1 MEKTQIISRVRN
13 FISENNLLSPGETL
27 VVGVS
32 GGADSVCLL
41 CLLLELQREFAV
53 RLHIAHLDHQLRG
66 PDSAADAGYVADLAR
81 RLNVPATIEK
91 RDVAACKEKYHYS
104 LEEAARQVRHKFF
117 AHAAMQAGAQKVALG
132 HTRDDQVET
141 ILMHILRGSGTL
153 GLRGLE
159 PLSPLGKIPLHH
171 TSLAAGITVN
181 SQEEPDTITIVRP
194 LLEVTRE
201 ETTFFCSARHIEA
214 RSDASNFSLAFL
226 RNRLRLELLPCLR
239 KYNPGV
245 DHALL
250 RLAEISSADTAF
262 IEENAWRI
270 WKKITREE
278 QETVYLD
285 KNTLIRLPIAMQRQ
299 LLKMAIASVLG
310 NTRDIEMKHIESIR
324 QMAAGQTGKHL
335 TLPHKLVCRSSYR
348 EIAVF
353 RSSCPSLP
361 WPCPFSPLQEEIV
374 IKIPGETVL
383 PGWRIVS
390 SIIPKQIVNNIGP
403 FVAELDYDRAGNKL
417 LVRQRR
423 PGDRFQPLGMS
434 TTKKLQDFMV
444 NAKIPLHW
452 REYVP
457 LVCSQ
462 EHILWVAGWRIDERY
477 KITAGTRQI
486 LRLEFS
492 EMS

>member
-1 MEKTQIISRVRN
+1 MEKTQIISRVRA
-13 FISENNLLSPGETL
+13 FISRHDLLSPGETL
-27 VVGVS
+27 VVGIS

-41 CLLLELQREFAV
+41 YLLLELQKELAIK
-53 RLHIAHLDHQLRG
+53 LHLAHLDHQLRG
-66 PDSAADAGYVADLAR
+66 TDSAADAGYVADLAR

-91 RDVAACKEKYHYS
+91 RDVAAYKEKCHCS
-104 LEEAARQVRHKFF
+104 LEEAARQARHKFF
-117 AHAAMQAGAQKVALG
+117 AHVAVQAGAQKVALG

-159 PLSPLGKIPLHH
+159 PLRK
-171 TSLAAGITVN
+171 
-181 SQEEPDTITIVRP
+181 EPDTVTIIRP

-250 RLAEISSADTAF
+250 HLAEISSADTAF
-262 IEENAWRI
+262 IEENARRI
-270 WKKITREE
+270 WKKIAREE
-278 QETVYLD
+278 QEAVYLD
-285 KNTLIRLPIAMQRQ
+285 KNTLLQLPVAMQRQ

-310 NTRDIEMKHIESIR
+310 NTRDIEIKHIESIR
-324 QMAAGQTGKHL
+324 QLALGQTGKHL
-335 TLPHKLVCRSSYR
+335 SLPHKLVCRSSYR
-348 EIAVF
+348 EIAFF
-353 RSSCPSLP
+353 RSSCPLLP
-361 WPCPFSPLQEEIV
+361 WPCPFSPLPEETV

-383 PGWRIVS
+383 PGWRIMS
-390 SIIPKQIVNNIGP
+390 SIIPKQIANSIGP
-403 FVAELDYDRAGNKL
+403 FVAELNYDKAGNKL
-417 LVRQRR
+417 LVRRRR

-444 NAKIPLHW
+444 DVKIPLHW

-457 LVCSQ
+457 LVCSH

-477 KITAGTRQI
+477 KITADTRQI

-492 EMS
+492 ETS